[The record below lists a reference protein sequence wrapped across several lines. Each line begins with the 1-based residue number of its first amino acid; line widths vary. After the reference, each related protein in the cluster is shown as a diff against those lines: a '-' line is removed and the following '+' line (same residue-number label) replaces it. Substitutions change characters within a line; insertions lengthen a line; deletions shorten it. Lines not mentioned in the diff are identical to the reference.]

1 MDLTCTIDKVDGDLR
16 IRLVG
21 DIDIDS
27 ADELRD
33 LLQATIRRPSTD
45 GLRVDLLAVTFLDSS
60 AISVLVDAFKVAEAE
75 GCRFQITRP
84 RGVVRKV
91 LEVTGVLDA
100 LVPDEGRPTR

>member
-27 ADELRD
+27 VDELRD
-33 LLQATIRRPSTD
+33 LLQATIRRPGTD

-60 AISVLVDAFKVAEAE
+60 AISVLVDASKVAEVE
-75 GCRFQITRP
+75 GCRFLITRP

-91 LEVTGVLDA
+91 LEVTGVLEA
-100 LVPDEGRPTR
+100 LVPPD